1 MGLTANL
8 QTHWED
14 LSNMILDCDQE
25 KPKLQPGAFKPT
37 QCHQLGMC
45 VCGVGAAS
53 SPNSLLFHTRLVTLM
68 KHFMLVKNKKDP
80 KSEPRV
86 LLENRLLV
94 FRLIMTPSREDAAT
108 INDDDSSL
116 YFLIGHINLITWH
129 YSLLQLHF
137 KHRTEHEIVLQ
148 VMHPEGDD
156 RTCCVRTSFQFFA
169 EKVDFDSTWGV
180 QFCRVVHND
189 NQLPKFEMSPDIVE
203 IEAFPAFHPF
213 WKGAA
218 FEKEQVKRKNR
229 QQSNKSGRG
238 SGRGRPSSSKAKA
251 HPEPLPIQGGRG
263 AALRAAALAEID
275 ENPGPSP
282 ADDDKDGFLFDN
294 DDSGV
299 DDVIDAL
306 AQSNSEQSGGED
318 SGTDRER
325 DEDSDS
331 VHTESLQSAF
341 GVENLEDVAGMAE
354 ISSHDAKADAS
365 VAAASSDVVLEEAV
379 VAPGMEGQPE
389 KKPRA
394 ALGPRALAESTE
406 KIRVDSYGE
415 IRYSSKGYMRA
426 VCFHHEPHGS
436 CMRQRT
442 CRSAVPGRG
451 RPIGQLTA
459 WLLAASDFATSQEHI
474 KSGVASYDQRVE
486 ARAIFSTLPGS
497 EFFSEQFEAE
507 RGDQDDE
514 PKHAR

>member
-8 QTHWED
+8 QKHWED
-14 LSNMILDCDQE
+14 LSNMIMDSDQE
-25 KPKLQPGAFKPT
+25 KPKLQPDAFKPT
-37 QCHQLGMC
+37 QCHQLGIC
-45 VCGVGAAS
+45 VCGVGPAS
-53 SPNSLLFHTRLVTLM
+53 SPNALLFHTRLVTLM

-80 KSEPRV
+80 KSEPRI
-86 LLENRLLV
+86 LLESRLLV

-108 INDDDSSL
+108 INEDDSSL
-116 YFLIGHINLITWH
+116 YFLIGHINLTTWH

-137 KHRTEHEIVLQ
+137 KHRTANEIVLQ

-156 RTCCVRTSFQFFA
+156 RTCCVRTSLQFFS

-180 QFCRVVHND
+180 QFCRVIHND
-189 NQLPKFEMSPDIVE
+189 NQLPKFEMNPDIVE
-203 IEAFPAFHPF
+203 IEAFAAFHPF

-229 QQSNKSGRG
+229 RQPNKSGRG
-238 SGRGRPSSSKAKA
+238 SGRGRPISSKAKAKA
-251 HPEPLPIQGGRG
+251 HPEPLPIQGERR

-275 ENPGPSP
+275 ENPGPNPTAFLVDS
-282 ADDDKDGFLFDN
+282 DDS
-294 DDSGV
+294 DSGV

-306 AQSNSEQSGGED
+306 AHSDSEQSGSEG

-341 GVENLEDVAGMAE
+341 GVDNLEDVAGMAE
-354 ISSHDAKADAS
+354 ISSHDAKADPS
-365 VAAASSDVVLEEAV
+365 VAAASSDVVLEEAF
-379 VAPGMEGQPE
+379 VAPDIEGQPV
-389 KKPRA
+389 KKPRV
-394 ALGPRALAESTE
+394 ALGPRAVPESTE
-406 KIRVDSYGE
+406 KITVDSYGE
-415 IRYSSKGYMRA
+415 IRYSSKGHMRA

-442 CRSAVPGRG
+442 CRSVVPGRG

-459 WLLAASDFATSQEHI
+459 WLLAASDFATSKEHI

-486 ARAIFSTLPGS
+486 ARAVFSTLDGS
-497 EFFSEQFEAE
+497 DFFSEQFEAE
-507 RGDQDDE
+507 RGEDEDDE
-514 PKHAR
+514 PKHAL